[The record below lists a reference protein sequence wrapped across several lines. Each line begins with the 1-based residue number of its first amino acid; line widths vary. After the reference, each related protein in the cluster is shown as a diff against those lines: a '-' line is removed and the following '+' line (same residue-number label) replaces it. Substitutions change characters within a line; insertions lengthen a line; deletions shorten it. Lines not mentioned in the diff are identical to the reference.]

1 MYCTKCGAQ
10 VRDGDKFCPS
20 CGAALNSSPAY
31 IDPFEPQTNYNP
43 PPVQQPQNQWQQTAP
58 TEENSMAILGFIFAF
73 IFPIVGLIL
82 SIMGLKKR
90 QYHGLAVAGVVI
102 SIITIVICV
111 IVAIAVIATWD
122 HYVYYPYYY

>member
-10 VRDGDKFCPS
+10 VHDGDRFCPS

-102 SIITIVICV
+102 SIISIIIYVIAVIVI
-111 IVAIAVIATWD
+111 IATWD
-122 HYVYYPYYY
+122 PYVYYPYY